1 MHIISIPHQ
10 TLRSQTVDVIE
21 VDKKLKH
28 FLNDLESTLFKKDN
42 PKGVGLAAPQV
53 DRRLRIFTTQ
63 LPTNENP
70 TGPSVI
76 KSYINPKIL
85 DHSENLVLDHNKK
98 EPRLEGCLSIPK
110 IYGPVPRWE
119 WLDLEYQTVVGD
131 ELVSRKEHFADF
143 AARVVQHEYDHL
155 FGKLFID
162 YTLVYDLPLYQED
175 QQEDLVPL
183 SPEIIAALVAE
194 SQGVS

>member
-1 MHIISIPHQ
+1 MQIITIPHQ
-10 TLRSQTVDVIE
+10 TLRSQTQEVVE
-21 VDKKLKH
+21 VDKKLKQ
-28 FLNDLESTLFKKDN
+28 FLSDLESTLFKKDN

-63 LPTNENP
+63 LPTNEDP
-70 TGPSVI
+70 KGLSVLR
-76 KSYINPKIL
+76 SYINPKIL
-85 DHSENLVLDHNKK
+85 DHSEKLVFGPNKK
-98 EPRLEGCLSIPK
+98 EPRLEGCLSIPQ

-119 WLDLEYQTVVGD
+119 WLELEYQVLSGD
-131 ELVSRKEHFADF
+131 ELVSKKEHFADF

-162 YTLVYDLPLYQED
+162 YTLTYDLPLYQED
-175 QQEDLVPL
+175 ENEDLVSL

-194 SQGVS
+194 SQAGA